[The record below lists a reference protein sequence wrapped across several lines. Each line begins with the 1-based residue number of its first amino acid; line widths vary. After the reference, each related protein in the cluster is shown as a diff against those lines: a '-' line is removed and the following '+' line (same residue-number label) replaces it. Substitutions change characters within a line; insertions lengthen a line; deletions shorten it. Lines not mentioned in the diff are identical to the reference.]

1 MKDLKEEVYDKIKE
15 NLIGVI
21 DREKINSVID
31 AVSISLDGLKIEK
44 ECREIIVY
52 EQTNEKLLNKFIV
65 SKAVEGLSE
74 KSLETYRTVISCFLK
89 ATNKYIKDITTDD
102 IRLYIAYKKIN
113 NTSGN
118 YINLIRRSLSSLFQW
133 CVDNEEMEANPVRR
147 IKSIRVEKK
156 IRNPFT
162 EDEMEILRCK
172 SNNIRNKAI
181 IEFLYSTGCRV
192 SEMCNANRIDVNFEM
207 GKVTVLGKGKKYR
220 DVYLSSRCKA
230 VLKEYLD
237 SREDNS
243 QALFVS
249 LPENFGRNKVGNKNY
264 ERLTTSGVEVMLR
277 TLGKN
282 CGIDNVHPHRFR
294 RTAATL
300 ALKRGMPIEQ
310 VQKMLGHESIETTTI
325 YAKSNMA
332 DVQASHNKFII

>member
-162 EDEMEILRCK
+162 EDE
-172 SNNIRNKAI
+172 
-181 IEFLYSTGCRV
+181 
-192 SEMCNANRIDVNFEM
+192 
-207 GKVTVLGKGKKYR
+207 
-220 DVYLSSRCKA
+220 SSGA
-230 VLKEYLD
+230 
-237 SREDNS
+237 
-243 QALFVS
+243 
-249 LPENFGRNKVGNKNY
+249 G
-264 ERLTTSGVEVMLR
+264 
-277 TLGKN
+277 
-282 CGIDNVHPHRFR
+282 
-294 RTAATL
+294 
-300 ALKRGMPIEQ
+300 EQ
-310 VQKMLGHESIETTTI
+310 QI
-325 YAKSNMA
+325 
-332 DVQASHNKFII
+332 